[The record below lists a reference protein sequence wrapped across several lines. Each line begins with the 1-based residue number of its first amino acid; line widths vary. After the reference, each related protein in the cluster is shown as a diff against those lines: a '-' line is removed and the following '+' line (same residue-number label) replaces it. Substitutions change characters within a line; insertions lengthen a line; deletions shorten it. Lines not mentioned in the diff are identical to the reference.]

1 VKTLDKNNR
10 ENHPRDMLLGY
21 LEGTLSVEDHD
32 MVRGHLAQ
40 CEECAE
46 EMDSLGKLA
55 EILKSEKHVF
65 CPEPWE
71 WYEFIE
77 NGYNPRG
84 RLSSHLEICPLCSVE
99 VANYNQ
105 SSTQET
111 LPTIIK
117 EAVNKAHPET
127 SHFNQSESNNGVT
140 WIPNW
145 LSPMFRFPTLA
156 FGAALA
162 AILAVVLLY
171 PRGNVPTFIGV
182 SSEDWEEVRPVA
194 KTKSAL
200 PKSVPAQKESKAVG
214 ANSQFQNRT
223 PKSRSVE
230 QSKPKV
236 ALVVVFSGFDK
247 PLPQSTVDSLY
258 EQLRPRADL
267 EKRFQFSTPAQL
279 KQFLDK
285 TVGRNFSPTRILR
298 EFYKESS
305 INFSLV
311 ENVKADKDKFG
322 LKSQLVDTHNDQI
335 LAESIQS
342 GLSGTELASRI
353 NDSLALLNDV
363 KIENRTK

>member
-1 VKTLDKNNR
+1 VKTLDKNNM
-10 ENHPRDMLLGY
+10 ENHPQDMLLGY

-32 MVRGHLAQ
+32 MVRGHLGQ
-40 CEECAE
+40 CEECAA

-77 NGYNPRG
+77 NGYNPGG
-84 RLSSHLEICPLCSVE
+84 RLSSHLEICPLCSAE
-99 VANYNQ
+99 IANYNH
-105 SSTQET
+105 SATQET
-111 LPTIIK
+111 LPTVIK
-117 EAVNKAHPET
+117 ERLNKAYPET
-127 SHFNQSESNNGVT
+127 SHFKQSESNNGVT

-171 PRGNVPTFIGV
+171 PRGNGPIFIGV
-182 SSEDWEEVRPVA
+182 SSEDWEEAGPVA
-194 KTKSAL
+194 KSAL
-200 PKSVPAQKESKAVG
+200 PKFVPAQKESKAVG
-214 ANSQFQNRT
+214 GNSQVHKYT

-230 QSKPKV
+230 LTKPKV
-236 ALVVVFSGFDK
+236 ATVVVFSGFDK

-285 TVGRNFSPTRILR
+285 AVGRNLSPTRILR

-305 INFSLV
+305 INFALV
-311 ENVKADKDKFG
+311 ENVKADEDKFG

-335 LAESIQS
+335 LAESIQL

-363 KIENRTK
+363 KIEKRTK